1 MSSSV
6 LYQKISYSILY
17 LTSPLSHVPPKI
29 IRCTYIIYHLPTSRD
44 KLGLKYVK
52 YIFLGY
58 SHTQNECVILMYF
71 TNTLSLSMLLFLEHS
86 FFYFIIVCYLLRC
99 LPFIVEIVHIYHLN
113 TSSKHFRNRLNDQ
126 RAPIIHMYIRV
137 MKSLCFDDDK
147 IIKG

>member
-52 YIFLGY
+52 YIFLDY
-58 SHTQNECVILMYF
+58 SHTQNEYVLFSCTLQTLYLCQCYF
-71 TNTLSLSMLLFLEHS
+71 F
-86 FFYFIIVCYLLRC
+86 
-99 LPFIVEIVHIYHLN
+99 
-113 TSSKHFRNRLNDQ
+113 
-126 RAPIIHMYIRV
+126 
-137 MKSLCFDDDK
+137 
-147 IIKG
+147 